1 MANVTLNRTLT
12 TQWNS
17 IVLPFAVSKK
27 QIAAQFGE
35 GTVVAAYKDA
45 TIDGTSTTLNFEEVE
60 EMQAN
65 VPYLIKPTQ
74 VGNTYTFEGV
84 AIKPADNLEAGK
96 GEIKFVGNYENGKQ
110 LAEGDYFIDANRNQF
125 YSANGTETMK
135 AFRAIFVSTAAAPAK
150 TMFFSIRGNSGETT
164 GIEDVKTLAG
174 KTFDVYSIDGML
186 VRKNAANLN
195 GLAKGVYVV
204 NGKKYIAK

>member
-12 TQWNS
+12 TRWNS
-17 IVLPFAVSKK
+17 IVLPFAVSKT

-35 GTVVAAYKDA
+35 GTVVAAYKNA
-45 TIDGTSTTLNFEEVE
+45 TIDETSTTLNFDVVE

-65 VPYLIKPTQ
+65 VPYLIKPAQ
-74 VGNTYTFEGV
+74 AGNTYTFEGV
-84 AIKPADNLEAGK
+84 AIKPTDILEAGE

-110 LAEGDYFIDANRNQF
+110 LAEGDYFIDANRNLF

-135 AFRAIFVSTAAAPAK
+135 AFRAIFVSTAAASAK

-186 VRKNAANLN
+186 VRKNATNLN